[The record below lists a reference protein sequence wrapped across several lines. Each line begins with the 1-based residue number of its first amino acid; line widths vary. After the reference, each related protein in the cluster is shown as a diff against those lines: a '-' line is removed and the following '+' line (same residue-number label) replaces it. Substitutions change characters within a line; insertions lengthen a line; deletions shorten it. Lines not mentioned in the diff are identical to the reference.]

1 MPHRARRVRFDSCVS
16 FAVLTLGLWL
26 VLAWPAHARAGAGS
40 GSAAIAPSDAVVAGT
55 SGTWVFTY
63 TAADSFDPGTGG
75 IVWINIPP
83 GWTPP
88 QTTDASQPGYVQV
101 LDGAALNAITVS
113 GGRIALTL
121 GAAPQTPFAPG
132 DSVRVVY
139 GAGGGSAAASAQTM
153 APAQATFWISSDP
166 SGSGPAPIASSPIV
180 PVVAGPPDHMVVA
193 PDTLR
198 LVAGVPDTVAVR
210 LFDALGNHA
219 LVTGGETLTLWTDR
233 PQGRFTSF
241 GGTTIFAVTIPAGR
255 DSIRVRYTDTQAG
268 GAGSSIKVIDANGT
282 GPSLGT
288 ATSPVTTT
296 PNVAF
301 GAVTLNAVPA
311 TLVAD
316 GSDSS
321 LVTSGVIHDQ
331 YGNAVGTGARFLATG
346 GLVAPITDDDP
357 AAPGAQWITDASG
370 KLTGSI
376 RAGTAKGTGS
386 ITVVAEAPGSATG
399 ASTLQLVASVPSGG
413 IALAAPPDSVAADS
427 LATLAVAASGIQD
440 ANGNVVEDGEE
451 FTVATTLGSILTPDQ
466 DGGVAGVQ
474 VKASAGSIAFTLFGG
489 GTAGTASVTATAV
502 RSAASGSLPV
512 RIVPGVVSG
521 SHSGVVATSPASV
534 GPVGSTITVTLRD
547 RVDHPLPAVPSD
559 SILVQ
564 LSGVATAAVSPLGT
578 VTDASG
584 AIAFRATATATGTGS
599 VSVTARGVPLS
610 ATPSIVFAPGPLDH
624 YVVSGPSGPLTAGV
638 ADSFQVAAR
647 DAYGNAIPSL
657 SGVTLSISVL
667 SGGASVPDSV
677 FLASGASEVR
687 FTPILASPLSVQ
699 AHDAAS
705 HTAVYGP
712 VNVAAGPPYRVAA
725 SVPPSFSL
733 AAGDSVDVRGRL
745 LDAWSNP
752 IAGGRVDASVVVGGG
767 SVTPSSV
774 LTDGAGFAQFS
785 LRAGASPGPVT
796 VRLLAF
802 GSAAPES
809 IRADSIT
816 VTVTPSVTASL
827 RVLPDSLG
835 WIAGAPVR
843 VLVEPLD
850 AFGNVVIA
858 DTATVTMG
866 GSGAI
871 AWSPP
876 FGRLSGG
883 AFLTFGTDTVAE
895 TATIHATRVGGGVG
909 SAGPVTVAAATPAAI
924 AIASGNAQTAVVAR
938 ALSAPLR
945 VTVRDRFGN
954 LAIGAG
960 VVFTVTSGGG
970 SLDAV
975 QGGAPDSVAVAGPGG
990 VAMCDV
996 TTLGTVSGI
1005 GNNAV
1010 RARLSAAPATQVTFT
1025 ASALPDTMAQ
1035 LSLAPPSLSLVAS
1048 GTANVTATGRD
1059 RFGNLTPG
1067 TAVTFFLGA
1076 PAAGTL
1082 ESLGGATS
1090 GGPGS
1095 QSGATDAA
1103 GTIAVRYRAPA
1114 TAPAADSVF
1123 ARGASVAPVGIRAVV
1138 ASSSTVSLQVTPD
1151 SLGWIAGSP
1160 VHVHIRAVDAFGN
1173 TVLSDNA
1180 AVTMSSNGSVS
1191 WTPASGSLVSGQ
1203 FLTTATDT
1211 VAQTVS
1217 LTASRTG
1224 GESGSAGPVIVRPA
1238 DPAGAIAI
1246 AATRD
1251 TLTADGR
1258 STADVTLGPVR
1269 DPYGNLVVAGSLV
1282 TVVSGSAT
1290 LLASDASPLPGLD
1303 LATDVNGRASLV
1315 LIAPAVVGPDTLRAT
1330 SRAGS
1335 AVGSHAFHYE
1345 APPSLAYVA
1354 GTLAPSVVAPGGSY
1368 AFQVQAQNAG
1378 TGTLLLVAGT
1388 TLSFG
1393 AGPSAFAA
1401 ALGSSVSIPQGQTRT
1416 LAFASTT
1423 VSPSL
1428 VPGTYAPALR
1438 AIGSDGTGEPF
1449 DFYPSL
1455 AGAQVQVAGVSVLA
1469 VAAVPDTVP
1478 LGYANL
1484 TLSFDVTNATAT
1496 PATLDAAALATS
1508 VGAFTTNSITP
1519 TLPAVLAA
1527 GGTTRLTV
1535 LAGVPSTGIPAG
1547 SVDARLTVTATF
1559 AGVSVNGVNAA
1570 PLTFQVVS
1578 AARIAAV
1585 NGGATPPRYLR
1596 GRTFGPTVRV
1606 ANTGTSTVNLARAG
1620 TKLVLQHPGGDLLT
1634 TSLSAASVVAGGDM
1648 AMLAFDSLAVP
1659 ATVARGH
1666 YSAHL
1671 VLGGTES
1678 GQAFADTIPLD
1689 PDSVS
1694 VVDPPLLAVVGTASP
1709 DTVSAGQTRSVQV
1722 TLANSGDVAFDL
1734 DASTALSFGA
1744 PVTTTLALSAPAS
1757 VSAGASLT
1765 LTFSA
1770 APLGLATNPGTA
1782 PATLDA
1788 RGLEDGRAR
1797 EEAVSAGGFTAMPPA
1812 AVQIVAGSTTPD
1824 TVRAGQTYDLAV
1836 SVRNGGGSPIAI
1848 DPAASRFTLSD
1859 GVEQVVAPGSGAP
1872 VVIAPGG
1879 SANLAFPATA
1889 FPAALASQAYPV
1901 TLVLSTSEWGLA
1913 ANRTVVSPPSE
1924 ILVREPADA
1933 IQVRAFDAG
1942 APVQVAPGASNVRA
1956 WGLELTPLVPN
1967 GGVTSAHLAAVRLT
1981 ILTDGGASLPPGT
1994 TVASVALRDAAG
2006 TVLAQATPGGTNPV
2020 TLPLTNPAALA
2031 AAPESLWVEIGIAPA
2046 TSVRDVAL
2054 RLAASADLIVLDDLT
2069 GTPVPIRAGGGLPFA
2084 PLTSPAL
2091 TLFAK
2096 AHGYPNPFHAGRETV
2111 RLSYVLAQDASV
2123 HVGIYTL
2130 FGDLVRELSLSAGG
2144 TGGTRGLNEVAWDG
2158 RNGKG
2163 DLVSAGVYV
2172 ARIEGSGTKEQIKV
2186 GVLR

>member
-1 MPHRARRVRFDSCVS
+1 MPHRARRVRLDSRVS
-16 FAVLTLGLWL
+16 FAVLALGLWI
-26 VLAWPAHARAGAGS
+26 VLAWPALAHAGAGS
-40 GSAAIAPSDAVVAGT
+40 GSAAIAPSGSVVAGT
-55 SGTWVFTY
+55 SGAWVFTY
-63 TAADSFDPGTGG
+63 TAADSFDSVAGGT
-75 IVWINIPP
+75 VWIDIPS

-101 LDGAALNAITVS
+101 LDGASLNAITVS

-121 GAAPQTPFAPG
+121 GAGPQSPFAPG
-132 DSVRVVY
+132 DSVRVEY
-139 GAGGGSAAASAQTM
+139 GAGGGSASASVQSS
-153 APAQATFWISSDP
+153 APDQATFWVSSDP
-166 SGSGPAPIASSPIV
+166 SGAAPAPIASSPII
-180 PVVAGPPDHMVVA
+180 PVLAGPPDHMVVV

-219 LVTGGETLTLWTDR
+219 PVTASEMLTLWTDR
-233 PQGRFTSF
+233 PQGRFTNF
-241 GGTTIFAVTIPAGR
+241 GGTTIFQVTIPAGR
-255 DSIRVRYTDTQAG
+255 DSIRFRYTDTQAG

-288 ATSPVTTT
+288 AVGSVTTA

-301 GAVTLNAVPA
+301 GAVTLNAIPA
-311 TLVAD
+311 MLVAN

-331 YGNAVGTGARFLATG
+331 YGNAVGAGVRFLATG
-346 GLVAPITDDDP
+346 GLVVPTTDDDP
-357 AAPGAQWITDASG
+357 ATPGAQWLTDASG
-370 KLTGSI
+370 TLTGHV

-386 ITVVAEAPGSATG
+386 ITVVAETPGSANG
-399 ASTLQLVASVPSGG
+399 ASTLQLVAGVPAGV

-427 LATLAVAASGIQD
+427 LATLGVGGSGIQD

-466 DGGVAGVQ
+466 DAGVPGVQ

-489 GTAGTASVTATAV
+489 GTTGTASVTATAV

-512 RIVPGVVSG
+512 RIVPGAVSG
-521 SHSGVVATSPASV
+521 TYSGVVATSPAPV

-547 RVDHPLPAVPSD
+547 RLNHPLPAVPSD
-559 SILVQ
+559 SIVVQ
-564 LSGVATAAVSPLGT
+564 LSGVTAAVTPLAT

-584 AIAFRATATATGTGS
+584 AIAFRATATVTGTAS
-599 VSVTARGVPLS
+599 VGATARGVTLS
-610 ATPSIVFAPGPLDH
+610 AAPTIVFAAGPLDH

-647 DAYGNAIPSL
+647 DTYGNAIPSL
-657 SGVTLSISVL
+657 SGGTLTITVP

-677 FLASGASEVR
+677 SLANGVAQVP
-687 FTPILASPLSVQ
+687 FTPTLASPLSIQ
-699 AHDAAS
+699 ARDAAS
-705 HTAVYGP
+705 RTAVYGP
-712 VNVAAGPPYRVAA
+712 VSVTVGPPYRVIA
-725 SVPPSFSL
+725 SIPSPSSL
-733 AAGDSVDVRGRL
+733 AAGDSMTVRGQL
-745 LDAWSNP
+745 FDAWSNP
-752 IAGGRVDASVVVGGG
+752 IAGGKVNASIVSVSGG
-767 SVTPSSV
+767 SVAPPAAF
-774 LTDGAGFAQFS
+774 TDGAGFAQFS
-785 LRAGASPGPVT
+785 LHAGASPGSLT

-816 VTVTPSVTASL
+816 VTVTPAVTASL
-827 RVLPDSLG
+827 RVLPDSLS
-835 WIAGAPVR
+835 WTAGVPVR
-843 VLVEPLD
+843 VRVEPLD
-850 AFGNVVIA
+850 AFGNVVTA

-871 AWSPP
+871 AWSPS

-883 AFLTFGTDTVAE
+883 AFIAFGTDTVAE
-895 TATIHATRVGGGVG
+895 TATIHATRLGGGIG
-909 SAGPVTVAAATPAAI
+909 SAGPVTVAATTPAAI
-924 AIASGNAQTAVVAR
+924 AIASGNAQTAVVAH

-954 LAIGAG
+954 LAPGAS
-960 VVFTVTSGGG
+960 VVFTVTSGNG
-970 SLDAV
+970 SVDAV
-975 QGGAPDSVAVAGPGG
+975 QGGAQDSVGVADPGG
-990 VAMCDV
+990 VATCDV
-996 TTLGTVSGI
+996 TTLGTVSGS
-1005 GNNAV
+1005 GNNLV
-1010 RARLSAAPATQVTFT
+1010 RARLAAAPATQVTFT
-1025 ASALPDTMAQ
+1025 ASALPDTMSQ
-1035 LSLAPPSLSLVAS
+1035 LSLAPPSLSLVAG
-1048 GTANVTATGRD
+1048 GTANVTATARD
-1059 RFGNLTPG
+1059 RFGNITPG
-1067 TAVTFFLGA
+1067 AAVTFFLGA

-1082 ESLGGATS
+1082 ESLGATS

-1095 QSGATDAA
+1095 QGGTTDAA

-1114 TAPAADSVF
+1114 SAPAADSVF
-1123 ARGASVAPVGIRAVV
+1123 ARGSSVAPVGIRAVV

-1151 SLGWIAGSP
+1151 SLAWIAGSP
-1160 VHVHIRAVDAFGN
+1160 VQVHVRAVDSFGN
-1173 TVLSDNA
+1173 TVLGDNA
-1180 AVTMSSNGSVS
+1180 VVTMSSNGSVS
-1191 WTPASGSLVSGQ
+1191 WAPASGPLVFGQ

-1211 VAQTVS
+1211 VTQTVS
-1217 LTASRTG
+1217 LSVNRVG
-1224 GESGSAGPVIVRPA
+1224 GGSGSAGPVVVRPA
-1238 DPAGAIAI
+1238 DPAGAIPI

-1258 STADVTLGPVR
+1258 SAADVTLGPLR
-1269 DPYGNLVVAGSLV
+1269 DRYGNLVATGSLV
-1282 TVVSGSAT
+1282 TVVAGSAT

-1315 LIAPAVVGPDTLRAT
+1315 LIAPAVVGPDTLRAA
-1330 SRAGS
+1330 SRAGI
-1335 AVGSHAFHYE
+1335 ATGSHAFRYE

-1354 GTLAPSVVAPGGSY
+1354 GTLSPAVVAPGGSY

-1378 TGTLLLVAGT
+1378 TGTLQLGAGT

-1393 AGPSAFAA
+1393 SGPSTFAA
-1401 ALGSSVSIPQGQTRT
+1401 PLASVVSIPQGQTRM
-1416 LAFASTT
+1416 LAFALTA

-1438 AIGSDGTGEPF
+1438 AIGADGTGEPF

-1455 AGAQVQVAGVSVLA
+1455 AGAQVQVAGVSVVA

-1484 TLSFDVTNATAT
+1484 ALSFDVTNATAT
-1496 PATLDAAALATS
+1496 PATIDAAALATS

-1535 LAGVPSTGIPAG
+1535 SAGVPSTGIPAG

-1559 AGVSVNGVNAA
+1559 AGVSVNGINAS

-1578 AARIAAV
+1578 AARIAAA

-1596 GRTFGPTVRV
+1596 ARTFGPTVRV
-1606 ANTGTSTVNLARAG
+1606 ANSGSSTVNLARAG

-1648 AMLAFDSLAVP
+1648 ATLAFDSLAVP
-1659 ATVARGH
+1659 ATVARGR
-1666 YSAHL
+1666 YGARL

-1694 VVDPPLLAVVGTASP
+1694 VVDPPLLAVVGPANP

-1722 TLANSGDVAFDL
+1722 TLGNMGDVAFDL
-1734 DASTALSFGA
+1734 DASTTLSFGA
-1744 PVTTTLALSAPAS
+1744 PISTMLALSAPVS
-1757 VSAGASLT
+1757 VGAGASMT

-1770 APLGLATNPGTA
+1770 ASIGLASSPGTA
-1782 PATLDA
+1782 TATLEA

-1797 EEAVSAGGFTAMPPA
+1797 EEPVSAGSFTAMPPA
-1812 AVQIVAGSTTPD
+1812 TVQFVAGSTTPD
-1824 TVRAGQTYDLAV
+1824 TVRAGQTYDLAI

-1848 DPAASRFTLSD
+1848 DPAGSRLTLSD
-1859 GVEQVVAPGSGAP
+1859 GVEQVIAPGSGASFL
-1872 VVIAPGG
+1872 VAPGG

-1901 TLVLSTSEWGLA
+1901 TLILATSEWGLA
-1913 ANRTVVSPPSE
+1913 QNTTVVSPPSE
-1924 ILVREPADA
+1924 IMVREPADA
-1933 IQVRAFDAG
+1933 IQVRALDAG
-1942 APVQVAPGASNVRA
+1942 APVQIAPGAPNVRA

-1981 ILTDGGASLPPGT
+1981 VLTDGGAALPPGAT
-1994 TVASVALRDAAG
+1994 IASAVLRDAAG
-2006 TVLAQATPGGTNPV
+2006 AVLAQATPGGTNPV
-2020 TLPLTNPAALA
+2020 ALPLTNPAALTA
-2031 AAPESLWVEIGIAPA
+2031 SPESLWVEIGITPA
-2046 TSVRDVAL
+2046 TSARDVAL

-2084 PLTSPAL
+2084 PLTSPTL

-2130 FGDLVRELSLSAGG
+2130 FGDLVRELSLTAGG

-2172 ARIEGSGTKEQIKV
+2172 ARIEGTGTKEQIKV